1 MRPLEQLTGLD
12 ALFLYLETDNAP
24 MHIGGVSILDVNTPY
39 GRLDFATFRRLLA
52 ARLGASKVF
61 RQKLTNVPLN
71 LGKPYWIEDA
81 DFHIDRH
88 LERTQLPEPGG
99 NREVAA
105 LASWEFAH
113 PLDRS
118 QPLWQ
123 FVWAEGVDGIE
134 GVPPGSVAL
143 ISKIHHAAIDGVS
156 GAEILGALFDLEPK
170 APPAEEPQPQG
181 TPEAD
186 AGEVPSPLEL
196 LGRAGRGLLQLG
208 KAYPGTVKETVQGL
222 ARSGAVWGRHR
233 IKPPP
238 LPFAAPRT
246 RLNTHIDRE
255 RTWGCEILPLDRL
268 KALRKAT
275 EFDATLNDV
284 VLAICAGALRAYLLE
299 KDDLPEKPLVA
310 MVPISVR
317 TADKKG
323 AMGNEV
329 SAMLVPL
336 ATDEADPLKRLER
349 IHRDAAGAKV
359 HHQAIGATTL
369 ADYSQ
374 FIPFS
379 VAGMASRLYTRM
391 ELADKHRPI
400 FNLVITNV
408 PGPQQPL
415 YIGGA
420 RLLAHAGMAPIFDG
434 LGLILPIFS
443 FDGKLSIGALSSRN
457 ILPDMERFTA
467 GLRESLEALEGAVG
481 GSLPRR

>member
-1 MRPLEQLTGLD
+1 M
-12 ALFLYLETDNAP
+12 
-24 MHIGGVSILDVNTPY
+24 
-39 GRLDFATFRRLLA
+39 
-52 ARLGASKVF
+52 
-61 RQKLTNVPLN
+61 
-71 LGKPYWIEDA
+71 
-81 DFHIDRH
+81 
-88 LERTQLPEPGG
+88 
-99 NREVAA
+99 
-105 LASWEFAH
+105 
-113 PLDRS
+113 
-118 QPLWQ
+118 
-123 FVWAEGVDGIE
+123 
-134 GVPPGSVAL
+134 
-143 ISKIHHAAIDGVS
+143 
-156 GAEILGALFDLEPK
+156 
-170 APPAEEPQPQG
+170 
-181 TPEAD
+181 
-186 AGEVPSPLEL
+186 
-196 LGRAGRGLLQLG
+196 
-208 KAYPGTVKETVQGL
+208 
-222 ARSGAVWGRHR
+222 
-233 IKPPP
+233 
-238 LPFAAPRT
+238 
-246 RLNTHIDRE
+246 
-255 RTWGCEILPLDRL
+255 
-268 KALRKAT
+268 
-275 EFDATLNDV
+275 TLNDV
-284 VLAICAGALRAYLLE
+284 VLTICAGALRSYLLE

-317 TADKKG
+317 TTDKQG

-336 ATDEADPLKRLER
+336 ATDEVDPLKRLER

-457 ILPDMERFTA
+457 VLPDMERFTT
-467 GLRESLEALEGAVG
+467 GLRESLEALERAVG
-481 GSLPRR
+481 ELS